1 MDYSETGLFT
11 KEQER
16 LAKNIA
22 RNIEKLRK
30 TGCVII
36 AKQWE
41 LHAYLEDEFEHSE
54 PFCNVANS
62 DGYAIPYIECG
73 HLNDSGADDTE
84 YFERGY
90 ITGE

>member
-1 MDYSETGLFT
+1 MNYSETGLFT

-30 TGCVII
+30 TGCTII
-36 AKQWE
+36 GKQWE
-41 LHAYLEDEFEHSE
+41 LHAYLDDEFEHKE
-54 PFCNVANS
+54 PFCNVHNS
-62 DGYAIPYIECG
+62 DRYEIPYLECG
-73 HLNDSGADDTE
+73 KLNDCGADDTE